1 MIQMY
6 LDREENDEGK
16 TLSELIPSVKAKVES
31 KVEGEVSAT
40 TTTTS
45 PTKDWLLLSNNIINE
60 MKTLK
65 CRMRLIACLYKVI
78 SINIIHWSP
87 SIQIQI
93 YR

>member
-1 MIQMY
+1 MWTEEKLQMIQMY

-45 PTKDWLLLSNNIINE
+45 PTKD
-60 MKTLK
+60 
-65 CRMRLIACLYKVI
+65 
-78 SINIIHWSP
+78 
-87 SIQIQI
+87 
-93 YR
+93 